1 MKYNNYPIT
10 EEGYAALF
18 DLDEKE
24 AVKGFLS
31 GCADA
36 EDGLL
41 SDLPP
46 EMQREAVDAAKPYLT
61 ASELAQ
67 IEEKM
72 EAKKA
77 LSKKRWEKVH
87 DYYQYAQKQE
97 IKTPEQKISMSANYV
112 ERNDFNSGEDVVSY
126 RLIVQAPIIMK

>member
-1 MKYNNYPIT
+1 MKELHCQLAIFIAKFKFSDVKYNNYPIT

-77 LSKKRWEKVH
+77 FKKALGKSARLLS
-87 DYYQYAQKQE
+87 
-97 IKTPEQKISMSANYV
+97 ICTKT
-112 ERNDFNSGEDVVSY
+112 RNQDSRAKDFNQS
-126 RLIVQAPIIMK
+126 RATA